1 MHQRSSNY
9 MTNTWK
15 WHCQVHVKLIF
26 AGPTTNCHHINS
38 KIIIFIC
45 PDSATHSSEAI
56 IRSDLCD
63 YCCSKMSLS
72 WEAIDASLRQLVSP
86 TLAMQVQRNR
96 SRQIDLQSSGSN
108 EHGTIE

>member
-1 MHQRSSNY
+1 
-9 MTNTWK
+9 
-15 WHCQVHVKLIF
+15 
-26 AGPTTNCHHINS
+26 
-38 KIIIFIC
+38 
-45 PDSATHSSEAI
+45 
-56 IRSDLCD
+56 
-63 YCCSKMSLS
+63 MSLS